1 MARALHDLTAVELV
15 KAYTAKRLSPVEV
28 MTAVLAR
35 SRGLNRTL
43 NAFYR
48 VDAKGALAAAKASEG
63 RWAAGTPN
71 GPMDGIPVS
80 IKDGLGVKGWRSPR
94 GSLANA
100 AIAPAKADAPLVAR
114 LKESGAIIFA
124 KTTMPD
130 FGMLPSGVS
139 SLHGV
144 TANPWNLAK
153 NTGGS
158 SSGAGAAVA
167 AGMGPASIGTDIGG
181 SVRIPAAFCGIFGL
195 KPSGG
200 RVPYSVPSPM
210 LAAGPMT
217 RTVADSALLMNVITR
232 PDLRD
237 FMALPFE
244 ARDYLAGLRGASA
257 KGLRLGLLLDMG
269 YGLPLDKDV
278 KAAVEKAASLLQS
291 LGAHVDVMRPIL
303 VLDQARHIER
313 YFLGRAWTEFS
324 SFAAAQRRQVLP
336 YIARWVQAGAR
347 LSAADMFHSMAV
359 LAGLRERVIAASAP
373 YDFVL
378 SPVMPIASFAADA
391 PLPDLRRGLESVCFT
406 APINQTEA
414 PAASINCGYSRSGV
428 PIGLHIIGRRHDDIG
443 VLRLA
448 KAYEDARGDQ
458 RPWPELA

>member
-1 MARALHDLTAVELV
+1 MATALHDLTAVELV
-15 KAYTAKRLSPVEV
+15 KAFAKKRLSPVEA
-28 MTAVLAR
+28 MEAVLAR
-35 SRGLNRTL
+35 GRRLNFTL

-48 VDAKGALAAAKASEG
+48 TDAKGALAAAKASER
-63 RWAAGTPN
+63 RWARGQPL
-71 GPMDGIPVS
+71 GPMDGVPVS
-80 IKDGLGVKGWRSPR
+80 IKDGLAVKGWRSPR
-94 GSLANA
+94 GTRANDG
-100 AIAPAKADAPLVAR
+100 IAPAKADAPLVAR

-130 FGMLPSGVS
+130 LGMLPSGVS

-144 TANPWNLAK
+144 TRNPWNLAR

-181 SVRIPAAFCGIFGL
+181 SVRIPAAFCGIVGL

-217 RTVADSALLMNVITR
+217 RTVADTALMMNVITR

-237 FMALPFE
+237 FMALPYQ

-269 YGLPLDKDV
+269 YGLALDAEV
-278 KAAVEKAASLLQS
+278 RQAVEKAASLLQS
-291 LGAHVDVMRPIL
+291 LGAKVEPMRPIL
-303 VLDQARHIER
+303 ALDQARHIER
-313 YFLGRAWTEFS
+313 YFLGRAWTEFAS
-324 SFAAAQRRQVLP
+324 YTAAQRRQVLP
-336 YIARWVQAGAR
+336 YIARWVEAGAR
-347 LSAADMFHSMAV
+347 FSASDMFRSMAA
-359 LAGLRERVIAASAP
+359 LANLRERVIAACAA

-378 SPVMPIASFAADA
+378 SPVMPVASFAADA
-391 PLPDLRRGLESVCFT
+391 ALPNLRRGLESVCFT

-414 PAASINCGYSRSGV
+414 PAASINCGFSRSGV
-428 PIGLHIIGRRHDDIG
+428 PIGLHIVGQRHDDMG

-448 KAYEDARGDQ
+448 KAYEDARPDQ
-458 RPWPELA
+458 RPWPDPI